1 MCKTL
6 WIIPFSYVTA
16 MCSVPHWECLVFPSG
31 FHPFSVEHYV
41 FSILQLAVLFVQI
54 TSAATH
60 ILPTETHWR
69 ILFWDYYVCPSFS
82 KMAYL
87 CTAISHCNIS
97 PQCLGYFKQCM
108 CWSLECF
115 YQHAH
120 VSCVCVT
127 RCRGRP
133 TLATLICQLCG
144 LHICLCVCTCACMR
158 MCVHKG
164 VKMFV

>member
-1 MCKTL
+1 MFCFSLGMFGFSFWLSSFFCGTL
-6 WIIPFSYVTA
+6 CVLYSSIG
-16 MCSVPHWECLVFPSG
+16 CSVCSDN
-31 FHPFSVEHYV
+31 EH
-41 FSILQLAVLFVQI
+41 
-54 TSAATH
+54 TATH
-60 ILPTETHWR
+60 ILPTETHWG

-82 KMAYL
+82 NMAYL